1 MAGIERVREVTRR
14 VAARR
19 RVPRR
24 LQLEL
29 AADVS
34 RECALIIDEQL
45 EITLRAA
52 GLIPV
57 DMGIGLSDGNFLDR

>member
-1 MAGIERVREVTRR
+1 MAGIERVREVARR